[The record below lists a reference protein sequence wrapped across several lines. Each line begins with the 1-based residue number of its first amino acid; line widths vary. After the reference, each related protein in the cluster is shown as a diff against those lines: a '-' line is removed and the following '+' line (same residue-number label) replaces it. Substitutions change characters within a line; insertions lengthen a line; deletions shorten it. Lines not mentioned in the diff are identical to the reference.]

1 MVGALPGNGS
11 KTDHLVRFGYT
22 ELTAERDTML
32 LRAGEQTRAHEFHY
46 WDSDANGEDLAA
58 KKLSTGR
65 TWRCG
70 FANEHLYAA
79 FPHLYFA
86 GDEKLAR
93 RFAEAAAC
101 YSENKR
107 KKEN

>member
-1 MVGALPGNGS
+1 LPGNGV
-11 KTDHLVRFGYT
+11 TPDRLVRFGYT
-22 ELTAERDTML
+22 ELTAEKDTML
-32 LRAGEQTRAHEFHY
+32 LRAGEQTRVHEFHY

-70 FANEHLYAA
+70 FANEHIYAS

-86 GDEKLAR
+86 GDKKLAL
-93 RFAEAAAC
+93 RFAEAAAR
-101 YSENKR
+101 YGENKR
-107 KKEN
+107 KKGN